1 MSATSRRSAASSELR
16 DWRVWAIAGGTTVAV
31 VHGLLQRLGWRAALL
46 LLPLA
51 GLAAV
56 SAWMWLRR
64 RPSGFA
70 AEATR
75 ALAAHLPDGRPPRV
89 GTARQDGH
97 VWEVEWRLADRVA
110 GSALLKRTRDLE
122 HQLGAALHLRF
133 DRDRLRLRAGTA
145 EIPDLVAYQDF
156 YRHQEPEGELVVG
169 IGESRWGPVWT
180 DLVKL
185 PHVLI
190 GGTTNFGKS
199 VMVCQLLTRLALR
212 YPPEHVKF
220 ALVDFKRVEL
230 NLFEGLPHVTPPGG
244 QAASLAVAK
253 DLASYLELLRVLSES
268 LDERKLRFDLAGGVK
283 NIQAWNRRPEL
294 GGRLPYVLL
303 VIDEL
308 AELSVEEAADAE
320 EKRRRQEALALLS
333 WMARL
338 GRALG
343 FHIIAATQ
351 RPAVDTVPGP
361 IKSQLLARCCF
372 KVASGTESRV
382 VLGEDNSA
390 GAELPAHPGRGIW
403 QWSEPVVFQGPL
415 LKPEDAEAMLA
426 RLAGPNLPELD
437 ANGDTASE
445 RDSTAIPAEPLGEG
459 DLATPFPNG
468 GTST

>member
-1 MSATSRRSAASSELR
+1 MSATSKRSTGSSELR
-16 DWRVWAIAGGTTVAV
+16 DWKVWLIAAGTAVAV
-31 VHGLLQRLGWRAALL
+31 VHGLLQRLGWRVALL

-51 GLAAV
+51 AGVAVGAGL
-56 SAWMWLRR
+56 WLRR
-64 RPSGFA
+64 RPTGFA

-75 ALAAHLPDGRPPRV
+75 ALAAHLPDGGRPPRV
-89 GTARQDGH
+89 VTARQDGH
-97 VWEVEWRLADRVA
+97 VWEVEWRLADRLA

-122 HQLGAALHLRF
+122 HQLGAALHLHF

-145 EIPDLVAYQDF
+145 EIPDLVTYEDF
-156 YRHQEPEGELVVG
+156 YRHPEPDGELVVG
-169 IGESRWGPVWT
+169 IGESRWGPVWA

-199 VMVCQLLTRLALR
+199 VMVCQMLTRLALR

-253 DLASYLELLRVLSES
+253 DLDSYLELLRVLSES
-268 LDERKLRFDLAGGVK
+268 LDERKLRFDLGGVK
-283 NIQAWNRRPEL
+283 NLQAWNRQPEL
-294 GGRLPYVLL
+294 GGRLPYVVL

-320 EKRRRQEALALLS
+320 EKRRRQEALALLAR
-333 WMARL
+333 MARL

-382 VLGEDNSA
+382 VLGEENSA

-415 LKPEDAEAMLA
+415 LRPEDAEVLLA
-426 RLAGPNLPELD
+426 RGAG
-437 ANGDTASE
+437 
-445 RDSTAIPAEPLGEG
+445 R
-459 DLATPFPNG
+459 
-468 GTST
+468 

>member
-1 MSATSRRSAASSELR
+1 MSATSKRPAASSELR
-16 DWRVWAIAGGTTVAV
+16 DWKMWAIAAGAAVAL
-31 VHGLLQRLGWRAALL
+31 VHAVLERMGWWSLL
-46 LLPLA
+46 LLPPFVSL
-51 GLAAV
+51 LTV
-56 SAWMWLRR
+56 SAWAWLRR
-64 RPSGFA
+64 RPTGFA

-75 ALAAHLPDGRPPRV
+75 ALTAHLPDGRPPRV
-89 GTARQDGH
+89 LAARQDGH
-97 VWEVEWRLADRVA
+97 LWEVEWRLRDRSA
-110 GSALLKRTRDLE
+110 GPVLLKKARDLE
-122 HQLGAALHLRF
+122 HELGAALQLRL
-133 DRDRLRLRAGTA
+133 DKDRLRLRAGTA
-145 EIPDLVAYQDF
+145 EIPDLVTYEDF
-156 YRHQEPEGELVVG
+156 YRHPEPDGELVVG
-169 IGESRWGPVWT
+169 IGESRWGPVWA

-199 VMVCQLLTRLALR
+199 VMVSQILTRLALR

-253 DLASYLELLRVLSES
+253 DLDAYLELLRVLSES
-268 LDERKLRFDLAGGVK
+268 LDERKLRFDLGGVK
-283 NIQAWNRRPEL
+283 NVQAWNRRSDAS
-294 GGRLPYVLL
+294 GRLPYVLL

-320 EKRRRQEALALLS
+320 EKRRRHEALALLS
-333 WMARL
+333 RMARL

-343 FHIIAATQ
+343 FHILAATQ

-403 QWSEPVVFQGPL
+403 QWGEPVVFQGPL
-415 LKPEDAEAMLA
+415 LKPEDAEALLH
-426 RLAGPNLPELD
+426 RGV
-437 ANGDTASE
+437 
-445 RDSTAIPAEPLGEG
+445 RR
-459 DLATPFPNG
+459 
-468 GTST
+468 

>member
-1 MSATSRRSAASSELR
+1 MSASRRSAASAELR
-16 DWRVWAIAGGTTVAV
+16 DWRVWAIVAACAVAV
-31 VHGLLQRLGWRAALL
+31 GHALIARVGWRVLLAAPLLVTAALG
-46 LLPLA
+46 
-51 GLAAV
+51 GL
-56 SAWMWLRR
+56 WLILRR
-64 RPSGFA
+64 RPTGFA

-75 ALAAHLPDGRPPRV
+75 AVAAHMPERGRPPRV
-89 GTARQDGH
+89 VAARQDGH

-110 GSALLKRTRDLE
+110 GSALPKKTRDLE

-145 EIPDLVAYQDF
+145 EIPDLVTYEDF
-156 YRHQEPEGELVVG
+156 YRHQEPEGELVFG
-169 IGESRWGPVWT
+169 IGESRWGPVWA

-199 VMVCQLLTRLALR
+199 VMVCQMLTRLALR

-253 DLASYLELLRVLSES
+253 DLDSYLELLRVLSDS
-268 LDERKLRFDLAGGVK
+268 LDERKLRFDLAGRVK
-283 NIQAWNRRPEL
+283 NIQAWNGRADL
-294 GGRLPYVLL
+294 GGRLPYVVL

-333 WMARL
+333 RMARL

-382 VLGEDNSA
+382 VLGEENSA

-403 QWSEPVVFQGPL
+403 QWAEPVVFQGPL
-415 LKPEDAEAMLA
+415 LTPEDAEA
-426 RLAGPNLPELD
+426 RLSGLTSPAATTPVEID
-437 ANGDTASE
+437 ADDTPVDLIPVPLVPVGDADRAPTS
-445 RDSTAIPAEPLGEG
+445 
-459 DLATPFPNG
+459 PNG
-468 GTST
+468 GTWT

>member
-1 MSATSRRSAASSELR
+1 VKTTPRRLTAASELR
-16 DWRVWAIAGGTTVAV
+16 DWKVWAIAAACIVASG
-31 VHGLLQRLGWRAALL
+31 HALIARAGWRVLLVVPVLVAAAAL
-46 LLPLA
+46 
-51 GLAAV
+51 GL
-56 SAWMWLRR
+56 WLYLRR
-64 RPSGFA
+64 QPRGFA

-75 ALAAHLPDGRPPRV
+75 ALAAHLPDGGRPPRV
-89 GTARQDGH
+89 LTARQDGH
-97 VWEVEWRLADRVA
+97 VWEVDWRLTDRKA
-110 GSALLKRTRDLE
+110 GPALLKRVCDLE
-122 HQLGAALHLRF
+122 HELGAALHLRL
-133 DRDRLRLRAGTA
+133 DRDRLRMRAGTA
-145 EIPDLVAYQDF
+145 EIPDLVTYEDF
-156 YRHQEPEGELVVG
+156 YRHQEPGGELVVG
-169 IGESRWGPVWT
+169 IGESRWGPVWA
-180 DLVKL
+180 DLVRL

-199 VMVCQLLTRLALR
+199 VMVCQILTRLALR
-212 YPPEHVKF
+212 YPPEHVKL

-253 DLASYLELLRVLSES
+253 DLDSYLELLRVLSES
-268 LDERKLRFDLAGGVK
+268 LDERKLRFDLAGVK

-294 GGRLPYVLL
+294 GGQLPYVVL

-320 EKRRRQEALALLS
+320 EKRRRQEALALLAR
-333 WMARL
+333 MARL

-403 QWSEPVVFQGPL
+403 QWAEPVVFQGPL
-415 LKPEDAEAMLA
+415 LTAEDAEAMLA
-426 RLAGPNLPELD
+426 RGAG
-437 ANGDTASE
+437 
-445 RDSTAIPAEPLGEG
+445 R
-459 DLATPFPNG
+459 
-468 GTST
+468 